1 MFALY
6 SQWSATI
13 GLLALISPCFA
24 PWATGFFRSECC
36 TGGRPTGIS
45 TGPGFEPK
53 TRKTVLPACPVSCS
67 TLTDRWKEMVH
78 APCCHWLAFNSIQYL
93 KVAAW
98 PMAQAGIDG
107 CRRLLVTLSKRVFKA
122 MTNATETLTGNYRVI
137 LVRDAGIAVGQ
148 GVGGSKGVE
157 GNVNS

>member
-1 MFALY
+1 
-6 SQWSATI
+6 
-13 GLLALISPCFA
+13 
-24 PWATGFFRSECC
+24 
-36 TGGRPTGIS
+36 
-45 TGPGFEPK
+45 
-53 TRKTVLPACPVSCS
+53 
-67 TLTDRWKEMVH
+67 
-78 APCCHWLAFNSIQYL
+78 
-93 KVAAW
+93 
-98 PMAQAGIDG
+98 MAQAGIDG